1 MICVMALTLQ
11 AQQVVVFE
19 SDYINAIDVDI
30 DDGRD
35 EVIDLIKIKKHH

>member
-11 AQQVVVFE
+11 VQQVVIE

-35 EVIDLIKIKKHH
+35 EVIDLIKIKKHHW